1 MATESRSRSR
11 YTLDHLTEVSKGL
24 VALVAVLGVVALV
37 WLEALVHQLRFGLI
51 VTDLAAQG
59 TQGGVTWGLYIGTFE
74 WFAGMAVGALAIVGY
89 IRYNEIDEYST
100 LARIANVWAFIAGIS
115 AALLIVVDL
124 GNPQRVLYVLQ
135 KWPQAVM
142 QSPLAWDV
150 TFVTTLLVFTLT
162 MLVLSLRLDFLKSEA
177 DFPVHT
183 RIVAR
188 LVSLGATREEIPKLE
203 SMRKWL
209 GLGVMVL
216 AFTGGMVP
224 GLLMGVVGGQPGF
237 YGSEAGIVF
246 LSAGLLSGVA
256 MVTLLSGLPRYIY
269 GWEESLPDRMFVT
282 LGRGLTVFGFVFLV
296 VLFNDVVPVVTQMS
310 PFFEQRIGES
320 MISGHLAPYFWA
332 AVLLV
337 AVPTLALAVFQ
348 ERLGLV
354 GQMGAA
360 AVILVGVWI
369 KSILTVIEPLMY
381 PNLPIPTGT
390 YSPTAVE
397 WVLTLGMVAIA
408 ALLFTIAMKVIP
420 LDNDPTREVN
430 TE

>member
-1 MATESRSRSR
+1 MATESGSR
-11 YTLDHLTEVSKGL
+11 YTLDHLTDVSKEFI
-24 VALVAVLGVVALV
+24 ALVAVLGVVALV
-37 WLEALVHQLRFGLI
+37 WLEALIHQLQYGLI
-51 VTDLAAQG
+51 ATDLAAQG

-74 WFAGMAVGALAIVGY
+74 WFAGMAVGTLAVVGY
-89 IRYNEIDEYST
+89 LRYNEIDEYST
-100 LARIANVWAFIAGIS
+100 LARIGTVWAFISGIS

-124 GNPQRVLYVLQ
+124 GTPWRVLYVLQ
-135 KWPQAVM
+135 RWPQSVL

-162 MLVLSLRLDFLKSEA
+162 MLVISLRLDFLKAESE
-177 DFPVHT
+177 FPLQT
-183 RIVAR
+183 R
-188 LVSLGATREEIPKLE
+188 LVERLVGLGATREEIPKLE

-237 YGSEAGIVF
+237 FGSEAGIVF

-256 MVTLLSGLPRYIY
+256 MLTLLTGIPRLVY
-269 GWEESLPDRMFVT
+269 GWGESLPDRMFIT
-282 LGRGLTVFGFVFLV
+282 LGRTLTVFGFVFLV
-296 VLFNDVVPVVTQMS
+296 VLFNDIVPILTQMA
-310 PFFEQRIGES
+310 PYFEQRIGES
-320 MISGHLAPYFWA
+320 MIAGHLAPYFWA
-332 AVLLV
+332 AILLV
-337 AVPTLALAVFQ
+337 GVPTLVLAVVQ
-348 ERLGLV
+348 ERLGVV

-360 AVILVGVWI
+360 ALILVGVWI

-397 WVLTLGMVAIA
+397 WVLSLGMVAIA
-408 ALLFTIAMKVIP
+408 ILLFSIAMKIIP
-420 LDNDPTREVN
+420 LDDDPGTEVS